1 MDPVPLIAIKPGS
14 YAPKPTM
21 KAPVANTD
29 EQVVAH
35 VASTP
40 TQPSASVHEFNQRI
54 KQTATAAAQDI
65 QNFITSQAR
74 EVRLSKDSVS
84 GHMVVQLVDPAS
96 GAVIRTLPSEEL
108 LRLARTFE
116 TLGNVLVSQ
125 KA

>member
-21 KAPVANTD
+21 KAPVPNSD

-35 VASTP
+35 VASSP
-40 TQPSASVHEFNQRI
+40 TQPSASVHEFNKRI
-54 KQTATAAAQDI
+54 QQTAASAAQDI
-65 QNFITSQAR
+65 QNFIASQSR

-84 GHMVVQLVDPAS
+84 GHMVVQLVDPS
-96 GAVIRTLPSEEL
+96 TGAVIRTLPSEEL
-108 LRLARTFE
+108 LRLARTFQ
-116 TLGNVLVSQ
+116 TLGNVLVNQ

>member
-21 KAPVANTD
+21 KAPVPNTD
-29 EQVVAH
+29 AEVVAH
-35 VASTP
+35 VARAP
-40 TQPSASVHEFNQRI
+40 TQSTASVHEFNQRI

-65 QNFITSQAR
+65 QNFIASQAR
-74 EVRLSKDSVS
+74 EVRLSKDGVS
-84 GHMVVQLVDPAS
+84 GHMVVQLVDPS
-96 GAVIRTLPSEEL
+96 TGAVIRTLPSEEL

-116 TLGNVLVSQ
+116 TLGNVLVNQ